1 MRLPRELLD
10 GLKRVGFRTNMGY
23 KDAGFLLLAWERA
36 GGYYLGKFSTKF
48 EDRKSNV
55 FTRTDVGASQLIID
69 GKIKLKAGSS
79 IESFTRTGMKFADGS
94 THDADV
100 VLFATGYGDPREP
113 IRQILG
119 PELGQKLPPIWGL
132 TEEGELRGCW
142 KELNIPN
149 LWLIMGNFAMCR
161 FYSARLALRT
171 YHFVFFLSGL

>member
-69 GKIKLKAGSS
+69 GKIKLKSGPQ
-79 IESFTRTGMKFADGS
+79 IETFTPTGLKFDDGS
-94 THDADV
+94 ELPADIV
-100 VLFATGYGDPREP
+100 IFATGYEYSSSHSDVH
-113 IRQILG
+113 
-119 PELGQKLPPIWGL
+119 L
-132 TEEGELRGCW
+132 TLH
-142 KELNIPN
+142 P
-149 LWLIMGNFAMCR
+149 A
-161 FYSARLALRT
+161 
-171 YHFVFFLSGL
+171 